1 MGPARCRS
9 RVPGDRQHAR
19 IGCFCFL
26 SLAVLQH
33 LVAPKSCGA
42 AFAAHAATRAAA
54 WTPADV
60 GWVAQRPRRACVAGA
75 TRPGVASV
83 ALSPESVRRLAVSS
97 TTSDAA
103 FAAVSG
109 GLSGL
114 SELAWP
120 ALSGLAVLYVVLSFT
135 EYAYHRFVQHLELN
149 NVPFYQI
156 ARKAIGAPAV
166 APDFHINHHR
176 ETLQDMSIDP
186 LPRKVWPEATAQR
199 GTAATWWSF
208 AKMSACI
215 FMPAYPL
222 LSLVGWSLPIAV
234 LAVLAAT
241 LLHLMMYN
249 SLHPQ
254 LHGLPDVSLAD
265 GPPSFGPDSF
275 QKSDLGRWLIE
286 YHVVH
291 HRTRAS
297 RNFNVICP
305 LFDQLLGTYAAA

>member
-1 MGPARCRS
+1 MGRARCRS

-33 LVAPKSCGA
+33 LVVPKSCGA
-42 AFAAHAATRAAA
+42 AFAAHTAARAAA

-75 TRPGVASV
+75 TCPGEASV

-109 GLSGL
+109 GLSGV

-208 AKMSACI
+208 AKMSTCI